1 MRMGRCL
8 LRTRQRLLYIWS
20 VPKKLPRGVCRP
32 GNRFGSDEQIF
43 EGERRLS
50 LETGLATSTL
60 SE

>member
-1 MRMGRCL
+1 MRMGR
-8 LRTRQRLLYIWS
+8 RLLYIWS
-20 VPKKLPRGVCRP
+20 VPKKLPQRVCRP
-32 GNRFGSDEQIF
+32 GNRFGSDEQNL

>member
-8 LRTRQRLLYIWS
+8 LRTRQCLLYIWS
-20 VPKKLPRGVCRP
+20 VPKKLPRRVCRP
-32 GNRFGSDEQIF
+32 AIASGPTNKILRGS
-43 EGERRLS
+43 GRLS

>member
-8 LRTRQRLLYIWS
+8 LRTRQCLLYIWS
-20 VPKKLPRGVCRP
+20 VPKKLPQRVCRP
-32 GNRFGSDEQIF
+32 GNRFGSDEQNL